1 MIKLELTKE
10 ELQALVGLLNAGVQA
25 TGLRAV
31 KDAAVLIDKI
41 EKAVE
46 VANKGD
52 EDNVLNF
59 EDKEAA
65 NG

>member
-1 MIKLELTKE
+1 MIKLELTQD
-10 ELQALVGLLNAGVQA
+10 ELQSLVGLLNAGVQA
-25 TGLRAV
+25 TGLRGV
-31 KDAAVLIDKI
+31 KEAAVLLDKI

-52 EDNVLNF
+52 DNVLNF